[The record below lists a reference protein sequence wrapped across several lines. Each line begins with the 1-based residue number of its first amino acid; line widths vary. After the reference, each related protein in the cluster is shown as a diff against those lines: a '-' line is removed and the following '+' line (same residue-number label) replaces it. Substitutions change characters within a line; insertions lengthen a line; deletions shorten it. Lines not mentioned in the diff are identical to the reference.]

1 MPHLRRL
8 LVAVALAVQASLAA
22 SQSVPSRPAPADDAP
37 RVLTELSAA
46 LASGQLQSFRALA
59 SASLPAA
66 DAAIVER
73 EFRPGATQ
81 TATVRERAR
90 VPDQDGVD
98 VLADVFFGRGR
109 QGKIATWRITLRPK
123 AGASGR
129 FEIAGVQE
137 QAAFDG
143 LIKLVLD
150 DTRQFA
156 VRDLTVHSTD
166 MKLTMTSG
174 AAFVA
179 QSADGIT
186 ALVLRGS
193 GTLEF
198 TPPDPAEQAQLR
210 VVSGRPALRTSVDSS
225 FIRVNPKEFASHV
238 AGFSLTPSAVDA
250 VELARARE
258 RFARMAPQSFN
269 VDLHDIGEQGWSL
282 TPGAENL
289 VSELKT
295 KALGWLTY
303 ARAPNEPEDVT
314 LVSREAGHVLS
325 SYVSPERL
333 AKRGR
338 VYDEDAETP
347 YDIERCELDVT
358 FDPSR
363 FQLSGRAALLIKVK
377 AERVATL
384 IFRLDDALAVTSVST
399 PGFGRLLAMRVV
411 GQDRV
416 LVEPS
421 GSRVSRRRAR
431 RRIHLH
437 GTPGASPLD
446 REALLPVSDDQQR
459 PSLQAQ
465 PAEIFQPDPEPLLIY
480 SGRVAWYPQSFVSDY
495 APASMRFTVPA
506 EYNVAASGSLVR
518 SSLSTVDDPAKPGGT
533 RSLRSVEFAAA
544 RPVRYL
550 GCVIGRLAPA
560 GRARV
565 DVPGAVVNLEVLATP
580 RELGKTR
587 QLHARVGEI
596 VQLYA
601 KTIGEAPYPDLTVAV
616 ADDNIPGGHSPAFL
630 TILRQPLPTTPFD
643 WRSDVVAFHD
653 YPNFL
658 LAHEVAHHWWGQ
670 AVGWQNYHEQ
680 WLSEGLSQYFAALYV
695 GSSLGDASMRKVLG
709 LMRASALAASARGPI
724 SLGYRLGHIENDG
737 RTFRTIVYNK
747 SAVVLH
753 MLRQLIGDD
762 AFFAGLR
769 RFYRDHR
776 FQKAGSDDLRAA
788 FEAETP
794 IRLERFFDRWILTPG
809 LPRLKVTSRL
819 EEGGLTAAV
828 RIEQIGPIFDLPVT
842 LAVAYADGRTEE
854 ITIPVTEAL
863 VDRRIALKSPARRV
877 TVRDDLTLAVFVS

>member
-1 MPHLRRL
+1 VPHLRRL
-8 LVAVALAVQASLAA
+8 LVALALSVQASLAA
-22 SQSVPSRPAPADDAP
+22 SQAVPSRPAPSDDAV

-46 LASGQLQSFRALA
+46 LASGQIPTFRALA

-73 EFRPGATQ
+73 EFRPGSAQ

-90 VPDQDGVD
+90 VPDQGGVD

-123 AGASGR
+123 AGASDQ

-166 MKLTMTSG
+166 MKLTMASG

-210 VVSGRPALRTSVDSS
+210 VVSGRPALRTSVDSA

-238 AGFSLTPSAVDA
+238 AGFNLTPSAVDA
-250 VELARARE
+250 AELARARE
-258 RFARMAPQSFN
+258 LFARMAPQSFN

-289 VSELKT
+289 VAELKT

-416 LVEPS
+416 LVSLP
-421 GSRVSRRRAR
+421 GVVSR
-431 RRIHLH
+431 
-437 GTPGASPLD
+437 GAELVVEFTYTGRLAPPPLD

-459 PSLQAQ
+459 PSPQAQ

-495 APASMRFTVPA
+495 APASMRYTVPA

-550 GCVIGRLAPA
+550 GCVIGRFAPA

-565 DVPGAVVNLEVLATP
+565 EVPGAVVNLEVLATP

-587 QLHARVGEI
+587 QLHARVAEI

-658 LAHEVAHHWWGQ
+658 LAHEVAHQWWGQ

-709 LMRASALAASARGPI
+709 HMRASALAASARGPI

-794 IRLERFFDRWILTPG
+794 IRLQRFFDRWILTPG

-842 LAVAYADGRTEE
+842 LAVEYADGRTEE

>member
-1 MPHLRRL
+1 MRRL

-22 SQSVPSRPAPADDAP
+22 SQSVPARPAPADDAA
-37 RVLTELSAA
+37 RVLADLSSA
-46 LASGQLQSFRALA
+46 LASSQVQSFRALTA
-59 SASLPAA
+59 ASLPPT
-66 DAAIVER
+66 DAAIVEQ
-73 EFRPGATQ
+73 EFRPGSVQ

-90 VPDQDGVD
+90 VPDQGGVD

-109 QGKIATWRITLRPK
+109 QGKIATWRITLRPRT
-123 AGASGR
+123 GAPGQ

-143 LIKLVLD
+143 LIKLALD

-156 VRDLTVHSTD
+156 VRDFIVHSTD
-166 MKLTMTSG
+166 MKLTMMSG

-179 QSADGIT
+179 QTADGIT

-193 GTLEF
+193 GALEF

-210 VVSGRPALRTSVDSS
+210 VVSGRPALRTSVDSA

-258 RFARMAPQSFN
+258 LFARMAPQSFN

-289 VSELKT
+289 VAELKT
-295 KALGWLTY
+295 KTLGWLTY
-303 ARAPNEPEDVT
+303 ARAPKEPEDVT
-314 LVSREAGHVLS
+314 LFSREAGKVLS

-333 AKRGR
+333 VQRGR
-338 VYDEDAETP
+338 VFDEDAGAA

-358 FDPSR
+358 FDPAR
-363 FQLSGRAALLIKVK
+363 FQVAGRAALLVKVK
-377 AERVATL
+377 AERITTL
-384 IFRLDDALAVTSVST
+384 LFRLDDALTVTSVST

-411 GQDRV
+411 GQDKV
-416 LVEPS
+416 LVSLP
-421 GSRVSRRRAR
+421 GVVS
-431 RRIHLH
+431 
-437 GTPGASPLD
+437 PGAELVVEFTYAGRLAPPPLD
-446 REALLPVSDDQQR
+446 REALWPAFDRQQR

-465 PAEIFQPDPEPLLIY
+465 PTESFQPDPEPLLIY

-495 APASMRFTVPA
+495 APASMRFSVPA
-506 EYNVAASGSLVR
+506 EFSVAASGSLVR
-518 SSLSTVDDPAKPGGT
+518 STLSTVDDPAKPGGT

-544 RPVRYL
+544 RPLRYL

-560 GRARV
+560 GRGRV
-565 DVPGAVVNLEVLATP
+565 DVSGAVVNIEVLATP

-658 LAHEVAHHWWGQ
+658 LAHEVAHQWWGQ

-680 WLSEGLSQYFAALYV
+680 WLSEGLAQYFAVLYV
-695 GSSLGDASMRKVLG
+695 GSSLGDAPMRKVLG
-709 LMRASALAASARGPI
+709 LMRTSALAVSARGPI
-724 SLGYRLGHIENDG
+724 SLGYRLGHVENDG

-776 FQKAGSDDLRAA
+776 FQKAGTDDLRAA

-794 IRLERFFDRWILTPG
+794 LRLQRFFDRWILTPG

-819 EEGGLTAAV
+819 EEGGLTAAIRV
-828 RIEQIGPIFDLPVT
+828 EQTGPVFDLPLT
-842 LAVAYADGRTEE
+842 LAVDYADGRTEE
-854 ITIPVTEAL
+854 ITIAVTDAL
-863 VDRRIALKSPARRV
+863 IERRIPLKAKAVRV
-877 TVRDDLTLAVFVS
+877 NFKDDLTLAVIVN